1 MSLRDTILKADD
13 IAEEIVDVPEWDI
26 KADFDEHGIRLSG
39 GLLLRAMDGKQ
50 HAQYIDVVTSDDSAH
65 RYADIL
71 INSAYDPD
79 TEELVF
85 DPADRDALME
95 KDGGVLMRL
104 SLIVIRDLSG
114 GDVAEAAEELEAD
127 PTSDGS

>member
-1 MSLRDTILKADD
+1 MNTRETILQADD
-13 IAEEIVDVPEWDI
+13 IRETVETVPEWDGVKI
-26 KADFDEHGIRLSG
+26 
-39 GLLLRAMDGKQ
+39 LLRAMDGKQ
-50 HAQYIDVVTSDDSAH
+50 HARYIDVAVQGESAF

-71 INSAYDPD
+71 INSAHDPD
-79 TEELVF
+79 TRELLF

-114 GDVAEAAEELEAD
+114 GDVDDATEELDEN
-127 PTSDGS
+127 PISDGS

>member
-13 IAEEIVDVPEWDI
+13 IAEDTVTVPEWDDVKI
-26 KADFDEHGIRLSG
+26 
-39 GLLLRAMDGKQ
+39 LLRAMNGKQ
-50 HAQYIDVVTSDDSAH
+50 HAQYIDVVANTDAGF

-79 TEELVF
+79 TRELLF

-95 KDGGVLMRL
+95 KDGGVLMKL

-114 GDVAEAAEELEAD
+114 GDVADAAEELEAD

>member
-13 IAEEIVDVPEWDI
+13 IAEDTVTVPEWDDVKI
-26 KADFDEHGIRLSG
+26 
-39 GLLLRAMDGKQ
+39 LLRAMDGKQ
-50 HAQYIDVVTSDDSAH
+50 HAKYVDVVTADDSSH

-79 TEELVF
+79 TRELLF

-95 KDGGVLMRL
+95 KDGGVLMWL

-114 GDVAEAAEELEAD
+114 GDVADAAEELDAN